1 MLVVVSSFISDEDC
15 GLVDIGLRDWRKT
28 LNMGLLFTD
37 PYYVTWPVFKIGP
50 TFIIFTLLLSAV
62 VKVLY

>member
-1 MLVVVSSFISDEDC
+1 MVSSFISDEDC

-28 LNMGLLFTD
+28 LNMGLPFTD
-37 PYYVTWPVFKIGP
+37 PRITWPVFKIRP
-50 TFIIFTLLLSAV
+50 TFIIITLLSAV

>member
-1 MLVVVSSFISDEDC
+1 VVSSFISDEVC

-37 PYYVTWPVFKIGP
+37 PHYITGPVFKFGH
-50 TFIIFTLLLSAV
+50 TFIIFTLLSAV
-62 VKVLY
+62 VKVLC